1 MKKMESRKDFY
12 ANEMNYERMESKL
25 EDVCKNLT
33 LAEVLKMVR
42 EISYDMVA
50 YYSEDH
56 KGIIYCDEKYSD
68 KNQWE
73 ACQLQRLLSSACD
86 MFGQSI
92 IEHREFGESYL
103 NHWLNGGT
111 MENQISDLKNE
122 IEALK
127 DQVQEWK
134 NRCYDLEREMEER

>member
-1 MKKMESRKDFY
+1 MNFY

-33 LAEVLKMVR
+33 LAEILKMIR

-50 YYSEDH
+50 YYDENN
-56 KGIIYCDEKYSD
+56 KGIIYNNESYS
-68 KNQWE
+68 KQNQWE

-92 IEHREFGESYL
+92 IEHREFGDGYL
-103 NHWLNGGT
+103 NHWLNGGY
-111 MENQISDLKNE
+111 MENKIEDLSNKIGKVLDLIENTKDDLPLPILYE
-122 IEALK
+122 IENTLR
-127 DQVQEWK
+127 D
-134 NRCYDLEREMEER
+134 

>member
-1 MKKMESRKDFY
+1 MENRVNFY

-33 LAEVLKMVR
+33 LAEILKMIR

-50 YYSEDH
+50 YYDENN
-56 KGIIYCDEKYSD
+56 KGIIYNDESYS
-68 KNQWE
+68 KQNQWE

-92 IEHREFGESYL
+92 IEHREFGDGYL
-103 NHWLNGGT
+103 NHWL
-111 MENQISDLKNE
+111 MVDI
-122 IEALK
+122 
-127 DQVQEWK
+127 WK
-134 NRCYDLEREMEER
+134 IK